1 MIKEDFT
8 FSVKPLYFRQLFVVS
23 GADDLDEGL
32 FVCSE
37 ALKHQNR
44 VSAVCKRPSALVGQ
58 RCVSTFME
66 ALSSDASYCALLFI
80 RPNIRPS
87 REPDSAPFRAVI
99 RS

>member
-8 FSVKPLYFRQLFVVS
+8 FSVKPLYFRHLFIVS

-44 VSAVCKRPSALVGQ
+44 VSAVCKRATPLVGR
-58 RCVSTFME
+58 RCVSTFTE
-66 ALSSDASYCALLFI
+66 ALSSDASYCAVLFI
-80 RPNIRPS
+80 RPSIRAS
-87 REPDSAPFRAVI
+87 RDPDSAPFRAVI